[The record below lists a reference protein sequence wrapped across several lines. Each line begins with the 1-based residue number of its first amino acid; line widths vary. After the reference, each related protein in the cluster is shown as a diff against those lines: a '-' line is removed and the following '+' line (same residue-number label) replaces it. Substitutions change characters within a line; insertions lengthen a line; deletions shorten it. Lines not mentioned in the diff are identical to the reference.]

1 MDPVTLQVMVG
12 ALRAACEEMGV
23 VLVRSAHSA
32 NIKERRDASTALFD
46 AHGEMAMQAEHIPV
60 HLGAMPA
67 AVEAVR
73 EEDPEEGD
81 AWVLNDPYRG
91 GTHLPD
97 ITVVSP
103 VHVDGELAGYAA
115 SRAHHADVGG
125 RIPGSMPADSRRL
138 DEEGVVLEPTRLVR
152 RGELDRDVLGRI
164 VERMRGPRQRVAD
177 LRAQLAAN
185 RAGAARVSE
194 LAGRHGLDTVR
205 EAMTATLDYAER
217 RTRAAIA
224 RLGEGERDA
233 RDVLEAPE
241 GDLELRLRARV
252 DGDSL
257 SLDFTGSAG
266 QHEGNMNC
274 PLAVTLS
281 ACYFAVRVLADP
293 DVPPCAGAY
302 RPVEVTAPEGSLL
315 NARPP
320 AAVVA
325 GNVETSSRVAD
336 LVLQAFGRA
345 LGQGT
350 MNNVTL
356 GSDAFTYYETI
367 GGGQGACPDA
377 DGPSAV
383 HVAMSNT
390 LNTPI
395 EALELEFPVRAIE
408 YAVRRDSGGAGR
420 HGGGDGVIREVEAL
434 EEMQYSLL
442 TERRR
447 HRPRG
452 ADGGEPGAAG
462 RNLLDGEELPPK
474 ATGTLE
480 PGQRLRIETPGG
492 GGHGEPA

>member
-46 AHGEMAMQAEHIPV
+46 ADGEMAMQAEHIPV

-73 EEDPEEGD
+73 AEEPEPGD

-125 RIPGSMPADSRRL
+125 RIPGSMPADSTTL
-138 DEEGVVLEPTRLVR
+138 DEEGVVIEPTRLVR
-152 RGELDRDVLGRI
+152 GGELDREVLDAI
-164 VERMRGPRQRVAD
+164 VERMRGRRQRVAD

-185 RAGAARVSE
+185 RAGAARVAE
-194 LAGRHGLDTVR
+194 LVERHGLELLR
-205 EAMTATLDYAER
+205 EAMGATLDYAER

-224 RLGEGERDA
+224 DLGEGVREA

-241 GDLELRLRARV
+241 GDLELRLRATV
-252 DGDSL
+252 EGDSL
-257 SLDFTGSAG
+257 TLDLTGSAD

-302 RPVEVTAPEGSLL
+302 RPVTVVAPEGCVL

-336 LVLQAFGRA
+336 LVLAAFGRA

-350 MNNVTL
+350 MNNLTL
-356 GSDAFTYYETI
+356 GNDDFTYYETI

-390 LNTPI
+390 LNTPV
-395 EALELEFPVRAIE
+395 EALELEFPLRAVE
-408 YAVRRDSGGAGR
+408 YAVRRGSGGAGR
-420 HGGGDGVIREVEAL
+420 HRGGDGVVREVEAL
-434 EEMQYSLL
+434 DEMQFSLL

-447 HRPRG
+447 HAPRG
-452 ADGGEPGAAG
+452 AGGGEPGERG
-462 RNLLDGEELPPK
+462 RNLLDGEELPSK
-474 ATGTLE
+474 AAGTLQR
-480 PGQRLRIETPGG
+480 GGRLRIETPGG
-492 GGHGEPA
+492 GGHG